1 MLSAHNLTKTYKG
14 TTILENIDLEVPDG
28 EFVIL
33 TGRSGSGKTTLLSIL
48 GGLTSPDSGTVVL
61 DDEDIFK
68 MGEKDLASLRN
79 RKMGFVF
86 QFPSLVPTLKTLDNV
101 LLPIAFSG
109 RTPDIDDL
117 DRAKELLEMVGM
129 GEHMNHYPSQLSGG
143 QQRRAVLARSLINK
157 PKILLAD
164 EPTGDLDEKSEA
176 VIMELFARFN
186 EQGVTVFINTHAL
199 DYISLGKQVITL
211 KEGRI
216 VPYEAQEV
224 ASGLGAS
231 GWASY
236 K

>member
-28 EFVIL
+28 DFVIL

-68 MGEKDLASLRN
+68 MGEKALASLRN

-157 PKILLAD
+157 PKVLLAD

-224 ASGLGAS
+224 ASGLGPS
-231 GWASY
+231 GWAEH

>member
-28 EFVIL
+28 DFVIL

-61 DDEDIFK
+61 DDEDIFT

-231 GWASY
+231 GWTAH

>member
-28 EFVIL
+28 DFVIL

-211 KEGRI
+211 KEGCI

-231 GWASY
+231 GWAAH